1 LKRRDNEDFKSTI
14 FDFRNKK
21 EKHNSKNKNMKNK
34 LFALITLIT
43 TTLSFGQITEPQ
55 VDALVNK
62 TLTAFNVPG
71 IAVAIIKDGKV
82 VLAKGYGVKSIDTK
96 EKVDA
101 NTLFGI
107 ASNSKA
113 FTSASLAI
121 LVDEGKIKW
130 DDKVIKYLPNFKMY
144 NEYVTQ
150 EFTIRDLLTHK
161 SGLGLGAGDLM
172 IWPDG
177 SNFTATDIIQ
187 NLQYLK
193 PVSGFRTKYDYD
205 NLLYIVAGEVI
216 HVVSGK
222 SWGDFVE
229 ERIMEPLEM
238 NRSAASFV
246 RLKDST
252 NIIAPHVPIDGKL
265 KVIKRY
271 KNQLFDAAAGIYSS
285 VNDLSKWAIMQMN
298 NGKYG
303 PENKQLFSQKE
314 HDEMWQLQTIIPT
327 KTTTPYN
334 THFNGYGLGWFLSD
348 VKGYKQ
354 VTHTGGLEGI
364 VTQTTY
370 IPELQL
376 GIIVLT
382 NQQSGAAFN
391 AITNTIKDSYLDINS
406 DDYVTIYSNRIK
418 ANEESAD
425 KVTDEVWAAVAKNK
439 KDKIKIDLA
448 SVTGTY
454 QDKWFGD
461 VVISEKKGKLF
472 FESKRSSQLSG
483 EVFFYKK
490 GNYVVKWNNA
500 YLHADAHLF
509 FTFDSNGKAI
519 TLKMNPISDLTDFS
533 YDFQDLNFKKI

>member
-1 LKRRDNEDFKSTI
+1 
-14 FDFRNKK
+14 
-21 EKHNSKNKNMKNK
+21 MKNK
-34 LFALITLIT
+34 LFVAITLIAT
-43 TTLSFGQITEPQ
+43 TFSFGQITAPE
-55 VDALVNK
+55 VSNLVNR

-82 VLAKGYGVKSIDTK
+82 VLAEGYGVKSIATK

-113 FTSASLAI
+113 FTSAALAI
-121 LVDEGKIKW
+121 LVDEGKINW
-130 DDKVIKYLPNFKMY
+130 DDKVVKYLPNFKMY
-144 NEYVTQ
+144 NDYVTQ
-150 EFTIRDLLTHK
+150 EFTIRDLLTHR

-177 SNFTATDIIQ
+177 SNFTAQDIIV

-193 PVSGFRTKYDYD
+193 PVSAFRTKYDYD

-222 SWGDFVE
+222 SWCDFIE
-229 ERIMEPLEM
+229 ERIMKPLEM
-238 NRSAASFV
+238 NNSAASFV
-246 RLKDST
+246 RLKDTS
-252 NIIAPHVPIDGKL
+252 NIIDPHVPVDGKL

-271 KNQLFDAAAGIYSS
+271 QNQLFDAAAGIYSS

-298 NGKYG
+298 NGQYG
-303 PENKQLFSQKE
+303 SEKKQLFSEKQ

-327 KTTTPYN
+327 KTRAPYN

-391 AITNTIKDSYLDINS
+391 AITNTIKDSYLGIPS
-406 DDYVTIYSNRIK
+406 EDYVSIYSNRMK
-418 ANEESAD
+418 ANEASAD
-425 KVTDEVWAAVAKNK
+425 KVTEEVWATVAKNK
-439 KDKIKIDLA
+439 KDKITINYKPIL
-448 SVTGTY
+448 GTY
-454 QDKWFGD
+454 KDNWFGE
-461 VVISEKKGKLF
+461 VVISEKKGRIYF
-472 FESKRSSQLSG
+472 ASKRSPQLKG

-490 GNYVVKWNNA
+490 GNYVVKWDNA
-500 YLHADAHLF
+500 YFHADAHLLF
-509 FTFDSNGKAI
+509 ETNDSEIVTG
-519 TLKMNPISDLTDFS
+519 LKMNAISELTDFS
-533 YDFQDLNFKKI
+533 YDFQDLDFNKITP

>member
-1 LKRRDNEDFKSTI
+1 
-14 FDFRNKK
+14 
-21 EKHNSKNKNMKNK
+21 MKNK
-34 LFALITLIT
+34 LFVVIALIS
-43 TTLSFGQITEPQ
+43 TTLSFAQITSAQ
-55 VDALVNK
+55 VDELVNRTIK
-62 TLTAFNVPG
+62 TFNVPG
-71 IAVAIIKDGKV
+71 IAVAIVKDGKV
-82 VLAKGYGVKSIDTK
+82 VLAEGYGVKSIDTQ

-113 FTSASLAI
+113 FTSAALAM

-130 DDKVIKYLPNFKMY
+130 DDKVIKYLPNFRMY
-144 NEYVTQ
+144 NDYVTQ
-150 EFTIRDLLTHK
+150 EFTIRDLLSHR

-177 SNFTATDIIQ
+177 SDFTVQDIIH

-193 PVSGFRTKYDYD
+193 PISAFRTKYDYD

-222 SWGDFVE
+222 SWCDFVE
-229 ERIMEPLEM
+229 ERIMKPLEM
-238 NRSAASFV
+238 NNSVASFV
-246 RLKDST
+246 RLKDTT

-271 KNQLFDAAAGIYSS
+271 ENQLFDAAAGIYSS

-303 PENKQLFSQKE
+303 PDNKQLFSEKE
-314 HDEMWQLQTIIPT
+314 HAEMWTPQTIIPI
-327 KTTTPYN
+327 KTAAPYN
-334 THFNGYGLGWFLSD
+334 SHFKSYGLGWFLSD
-348 VKGYKQ
+348 VKGYKE

-370 IPELQL
+370 FPELQL

-382 NQQSGAAFN
+382 NQQSGSAFR
-391 AITNTIKDSYLDINS
+391 AITNTIKDSYLGIKS
-406 DDYVTIYSNRIK
+406 EDYIALYSSRIK
-418 ANEESAD
+418 ANEDSAD

-439 KDKIKIDLA
+439 NAKIEPDFTPI
-448 SVTGTY
+448 TGTY
-454 QDKWFGD
+454 KDSWFGD
-461 VVISEKKGKLF
+461 ILISEKKGKLF
-472 FESKRSSQLSG
+472 FKSKRSSQLKG
-483 EVFFYKK
+483 EVFFYKE
-490 GNYVVKWNNA
+490 GNYVVKWDNA

-509 FTFDSNGKAI
+509 FQFDELGKV
-519 TLKMNPISDLTDFS
+519 TSLKMKPISELTDFS
-533 YDFQDLNFKKI
+533 YDFQDLDFIKKATNLQ

>member
-1 LKRRDNEDFKSTI
+1 
-14 FDFRNKK
+14 
-21 EKHNSKNKNMKNK
+21 MKNT
-34 LFALITLIT
+34 LFVAITLIST
-43 TTLSFGQITEPQ
+43 AFSFAQITEPQ
-55 VDALVNK
+55 VDALVNN

-71 IAVAIIKDGKV
+71 IAVAIVKDGKV
-82 VLAKGYGVKSIDTK
+82 VLAKGYGVKSIMTQ

-113 FTSASLAI
+113 FTSAALAI
-121 LVDEGKIKW
+121 LVDEGKVKW

-144 NEYVTQ
+144 DDYVTK
-150 EFTIRDLLTHK
+150 EFTIRDLLTHR

-177 SNFTATDIIQ
+177 SNFTAQDIVQ

-205 NLLYIVAGEVI
+205 NLLYIVAGEIIRVA
-216 HVVSGK
+216 SGK
-222 SWGDFVE
+222 SWCDFVE
-229 ERIMEPLEM
+229 ERLMQPLEM
-238 NRSAASFV
+238 NKSAASFT
-246 RLKDST
+246 RLKDTT
-252 NIIAPHVPIDGKL
+252 NIIAPHVPINGKL
-265 KVIKRY
+265 KVIRRY
-271 KNQLFDAAAGIYSS
+271 QNQLFDAAAGIYSS

-303 PENKQLFSQKE
+303 SENKQLFSEKE

-327 KTTTPYN
+327 KTRAPYN
-334 THFNGYGLGWFLSD
+334 SHFNGYGLGWFLSD

-391 AITNTIKDSYLDINS
+391 AITNTIKDSYLGITS
-406 DDYVTIYSNRIK
+406 EDYVTIYSNRVK
-418 ANEESAD
+418 ANEETAD
-425 KVTDEVWAAVAKNK
+425 KTTDAVWATVAKNK
-439 KDKIKIDLA
+439 KEKLKVA
-448 SVTGTY
+448 FKKVTGTY
-454 QDKWFGD
+454 KDNWFGN
-461 VVISEKKGKLF
+461 VVISEKKGKLYF
-472 FESKRSSQLSG
+472 QSERSSQLAG
-483 EVFFYKK
+483 EAFFYKD

-500 YLHADAHLF
+500 YFHADAHL
-509 FTFDSNGKAI
+509 TFGYDSHGI
-519 TLKMNPISDLTDFS
+519 PTTLKMNPISDLTDFS
-533 YDFQDLNFKKI
+533 YDFQDLDFKKMN

>member
-1 LKRRDNEDFKSTI
+1 
-14 FDFRNKK
+14 
-21 EKHNSKNKNMKNK
+21 MKNRI
-34 LFALITLIT
+34 FIVTALISVTF
-43 TTLSFGQITEPQ
+43 SFAQITEPQ

-71 IAVAIIKDGKV
+71 IAVGIVKDGKL
-82 VLAKGYGVKSIDTK
+82 VLAKGYGVKSIETN

-113 FTSASLAI
+113 FTSAALAI
-121 LVDEGKIKW
+121 LVDERKIKW
-130 DDKVIKYLPNFKMY
+130 DDKVVKYLPNFKMY
-144 NEYVTQ
+144 SDYVTQ
-150 EFTIRDLLTHK
+150 EFTIRDLLTHR

-177 SNFTATDIIQ
+177 SDFTAQDIVQ

-193 PVSGFRTKYDYD
+193 PVSAFRTKYDYD

-216 HVVSGK
+216 DKVSGK
-222 SWGDFVE
+222 SWCDFIE
-229 ERIMEPLEM
+229 DRIMKPLEM
-238 NRSAASFV
+238 NNSAASYV

-252 NIIAPHVPIDGKL
+252 NIIAPHVPMNGKL
-265 KVIKRY
+265 KVIRRY
-271 KNQLFDAAAGIYSS
+271 QNQLFDAAAGIYSS

-303 PENKQLFSQKE
+303 PENRQLFSEKE

-327 KTTTPYN
+327 KTRAPYN
-334 THFNGYGLGWFLSD
+334 THFNGYGLGWFVSD
-348 VKGYKQ
+348 VKGFKQ

-391 AITNTIKDSYLDINS
+391 AITNTIKDSYLGIAS
-406 DDYVTIYSNRIK
+406 EDYVSIYSNRAK
-418 ANEESAD
+418 ANEETAD
-425 KVTDEVWAAVAKNK
+425 KTTDEVWAKVAQNK
-439 KDKIKIDLA
+439 KEKIKVDFKKIIGAYNDN
-448 SVTGTY
+448 
-454 QDKWFGD
+454 WFGN
-461 VVISEKKGKLF
+461 VTIFEKKGKIYF
-472 FESKRSSQLSG
+472 QSQRSSQLAG
-483 EVFFYKK
+483 EVFFYKD

-500 YLHADAHLF
+500 YFHADAHLNF
-509 FTFDSNGKAI
+509 AYNANGLAT
-519 TLKMNPISDLTDFS
+519 TLKMNAISELTDFS
-533 YDFQDLNFKKI
+533 YDFQDLNFKKIKE